1 MKSQTTSKQT
11 IKYLFDLWKL
21 SPVLTWSM
29 VGISALITA
38 VSTAV
43 APLFISKLLN
53 QISGGNVTL
62 NNSISLLA
70 GYALIEFLTGVVG
83 YRVVIAMAYYSESKM
98 QATVARRTLDY
109 LTRKSLGYHANRMSG
124 GIVSDSNKLN
134 GSIERFW
141 DMITFNAVQIAATV
155 ISVCIA
161 LSFILWQYALG
172 LSILSVAAVLIII
185 KAQNAIAPVSEV
197 NSRKWSAMTA
207 YFADVIGNIS
217 AVKAFAGEKAELNS
231 YQKKI
236 DSWRKSM
243 FKEMKYVLILTGTF
257 GTIMSTMKILAFA
270 VAIIAIENRVA
281 SVGSIYLILVYTMDV
296 VHQLWQVSNVTRTYI
311 RIVGDASPMVETLHQ
326 QIEIKDPENPSVFEV
341 SNGKVEFNNVNFT
354 HEEND
359 EALFNDFS
367 LTIKAGEHIGLVG
380 KSGSGKTSLARLL
393 LRFSDIESGRISID
407 SQDISSV
414 TQKDLRRAIAFVAQE
429 PILFHRSLR
438 ENIAYGKPGATDQ
451 EILQAAEK
459 ANALEFISKLQKGLE
474 TVVGERGVKLSG
486 GQRQRIAIARAI
498 LKNAK
503 VLVLDEA
510 TSALDSESEKLIQE
524 ALTKLMKDR
533 TSIVIA
539 HRLSTISR
547 LDRIVV
553 LDDGRIIE
561 QGTHDELL
569 ANNGTYA
576 KLWQHQSGGFIE
588 G

>member
-1 MKSQTTSKQT
+1 MNSQNTAKQT

-38 VSTAV
+38 VSTTV

-62 NNSISLLA
+62 DNSIGLLV
-70 GYALIEFLTGVVG
+70 GYALIEFFTGVVG

-98 QATVARRTLDY
+98 QATVARRTLEY
-109 LTRKSLGYHANRMSG
+109 LAKKSLGYHANRMSG

-172 LSILSVAAVLIII
+172 LSILSVAAVIII
-185 KAQNAIAPVSEV
+185 VKAQNAIAPVSEA

-217 AVKAFAGEKAELNS
+217 AVKAFAGEKAELRN

-236 DSWRKSM
+236 DVWRKSM

-270 VAIIAIENRVA
+270 VAIIAIEKHAVN
-281 SVGSIYLILVYTMDV
+281 VGSIYLILVYTMDV

-311 RIVGDASPMVETLHQ
+311 RIVGDASPMVETLNEQ
-326 QIEIKDPENPSVFEV
+326 LEIKDPINPSDFKVPQ
-341 SNGKVEFNNVNFT
+341 GKVELRGVNFT

-359 EALFNDFS
+359 EALFENFS
-367 LTIKAGEHIGLVG
+367 LTITPGEHIGLVG

-393 LRFSDIESGRISID
+393 LRFSDIESGIISID
-407 SQDISSV
+407 GQDISSV
-414 TQKDLRRAIAFVAQE
+414 TQNDLRRSIAFVAQE
-429 PILFHRSLR
+429 PILFHRSIR
-438 ENIAYGKPGATDQ
+438 ENIAYGKHNATDD
-451 EILQAAEK
+451 EIISAAEK
-459 ANALEFISKLQKGLE
+459 ANALEFISKLPKKFD

-498 LKNAK
+498 LKDAK
-503 VLVLDEA
+503 ILVLDEA
-510 TSALDSESEKLIQE
+510 TSALDSESEKLIQD
-524 ALTKLMKDR
+524 ALTKLMKNR

-553 LDDGRIIE
+553 LDDGKIIE